1 VSARRGDLRAAE
13 AELRSAFDLARQEVM
28 AFALPSLLLGTV
40 DVLLERR
47 LDDVA
52 EFVEA
57 PDHPAVQGTSYPTA
71 MFLEVRGRLRV
82 SRGGVETGVDDLRR
96 CGELVTALHSVSP
109 AASGWRSA
117 LALALAESAPEE
129 ARRLGADDLRLAR
142 RGGLARETGI
152 ALRTVA
158 LVDSPDA
165 LISRLRESAAVL
177 ATAEA
182 PLEHARTLVELGA
195 ALRRG
200 RERVAAQEPLRAAL
214 DLAHRCG
221 ADRLAE
227 RAENELTTAGFRPR
241 RRALTGLDALTPSE
255 ARVARHAA
263 AGMSNRE
270 IAQAL
275 FVTAK
280 TVENQLTIVYQKLE
294 VRGRE
299 ELTALLGDRPTA

>member
-1 VSARRGDLRAAE
+1 
-13 AELRSAFDLARQEVM
+13 
-28 AFALPSLLLGTV
+28 
-40 DVLLERR
+40 
-47 LDDVA
+47 
-52 EFVEA
+52 
-57 PDHPAVQGTSYPTA
+57 
-71 MFLEVRGRLRV
+71 
-82 SRGGVETGVDDLRR
+82 
-96 CGELVTALHSVSP
+96 
-109 AASGWRSA
+109 
-117 LALALAESAPEE
+117 
-129 ARRLGADDLRLAR
+129 
-142 RGGLARETGI
+142 
-152 ALRTVA
+152 
-158 LVDSPDA
+158 
-165 LISRLRESAAVL
+165 
-177 ATAEA
+177 
-182 PLEHARTLVELGA
+182 
-195 ALRRG
+195 
-200 RERVAAQEPLRAAL
+200 VAAQEPLRAAL